1 MGISERRQRE
11 KEQLRNLILETATRQ
26 MALVGYDKATI
37 RSIAKEIEYSPRTIY
52 LYFKD
57 KDALLY
63 EISVKAFTLFKEQ
76 FEAVMTIKDPMERL
90 EKLNERYVNFAL
102 ENPAYYDLM
111 FILNDPMQSDKT
123 KTGWDIGLSAHN
135 ILVTIIKDCIQDGY
149 FTDLDADVVAF
160 SVWSYV
166 HGVVSLKIRNRMKMY
181 PENERMKLIEDSGK
195 LMHKILQLTKT

>member
-11 KEQLRNLILETATRQ
+11 KEELRNLILETATRQ
-26 MALVGYDKATI
+26 IALVGFDKTTI
-37 RSIAKEIEYSPRTIY
+37 RSIANEIEYSPRTIY

-76 FEAVMTIKDPMERL
+76 FEAVLSIKDPMERL
-90 EKLNERYVNFAL
+90 EKLNERYINFAL
-102 ENPAYYDLM
+102 DNPAYYDLM
-111 FILNDPMQSDKT
+111 FILNEPMQSDKT
-123 KTGWDIGLSAHN
+123 KTGWDIGMSAHN
-135 ILVTIIKDCIQDGY
+135 ILVSIIKDCIQEGY
-149 FTDLDADVVAF
+149 FKDLDADVVAF

-181 PENERMKLIEDSGK
+181 PEDERMKLIEDSGK
-195 LMHKILQLTKT
+195 MMHQILHLTQN